1 MDLGL
6 TGLRVLITAGAAGIG
21 RETALAFREEGA
33 KVFVC
38 DVDTSALAEMKDIAP
53 EIGQTVC
60 DVADRSAVTA
70 MFERALK
77 HLGGL
82 DVLINNAGIAGPTG
96 RIEEINVEDWDRCVD
111 VCLTSMFNCTRLAV
125 PHLKASGNASIIN
138 LSSAAGIFGFPMR
151 TPYAAA
157 KWGVVGLSKSLAIEL
172 GEYGIRCNAI
182 CPGLVAGDRIRRV
195 IEAKSQARG
204 VAFKVLEDEA
214 LSKTSLR
221 SYVTARQLADQ
232 MMFLCSDKGRTITG
246 QAISVDGG
254 TTSLA

>member
-6 TGLRVLITAGAAGIG
+6 RGLRVLISAGGAGIG

-33 KVFVC
+33 RVFVC
-38 DVDTSALAEMKDIAP
+38 DVDRAALGELAGLAP
-53 EIGQTVC
+53 DVGQTVC
-60 DVADRSAVTA
+60 DVADRAQVQA
-70 MFERALK
+70 MMDKALAA
-77 HLGGL
+77 LGGL
-82 DVLINNAGIAGPTG
+82 DVLVNNAGIAGPTG
-96 RIEEINVEDWDRCVD
+96 RIEEINAEDWDRCVD

-125 PHLKASGNASIIN
+125 PHLRKSGNASIIN
-138 LSSAAGIFGFPMR
+138 LSSAAGRFGFPMR

-157 KWGVVGLSKSLAIEL
+157 KWGVIGLTKSLAIEL
-172 GEYGIRCNAI
+172 GEDGIRCNAI

-221 SYVTARQLADQ
+221 TYVTARQLADQ
-232 MMFLCSDKGRTITG
+232 MMFLCSEKGRTITG
-246 QAISVDGG
+246 QALSIDGG